1 MKKVFLTIIAGIAA
15 IHVLA
20 QDSVMHLKSLDQQLP
35 RFCLDLNYME
45 GALSE
50 APVMADLTKIYPG
63 LLTSP
68 NNFNVATPKFDAGH
82 SRGGELTAGYFFDH
96 NRMFGIGLGISYFSQ
111 SGNLNMDSFH
121 VEYKAPTGFGT
132 DTFRQIVNSDNKIT
146 DKITTSNINIPIML
160 KFKRQFSNRIGV
172 NVDLGGMINV
182 SNTYKYSTS
191 AAFDYEAA
199 YLRGPEGSY
208 VFDPTTSGFNAND
221 WLITKANFLAHNPA
235 GNVTQYFDQK
245 YQSGYNVKLDTV
257 IKSGNS
263 KNYAQAINFGF
274 IGRIALSYKLDYH
287 LSVDLGGYYSY
298 MMVKNNSNALL
309 TDKVGTYNSVNS
321 IVSSNPISSYGINVG
336 IRYYFGGF
344 PDMDGDG
351 VADSKD
357 DCPKIPGLSEFNGC
371 PDSDHDGIPDKEDRC
386 PYVYGSR
393 DAFGC
398 PDKDGDG
405 VPDEMIIDGVVMRD
419 LCPIDKGTWATRGCP
434 DRDGDGVADKDDW
447 CPDVPGLEIYHGCPT
462 DSSLRNSAIA
472 VSGTAPAAPTEP
484 QVHHIVL
491 SKSVINFR
499 VAKADIADSNF
510 PALDEVAEDLKKD
523 GRLIVFISGHTD
535 DQGTD
540 QKNFV
545 LSFERARSVEKYL
558 IYKGV
563 NKDKIVISG
572 MGKTEPIID
581 NDSAENRAKNRRIE
595 MRLLMPVSGK

>member
-1 MKKVFLTIIAGIAA
+1 MKKIFLIVIAGIASFQGF
-15 IHVLA
+15 A
-20 QDSVMHLKSLDQQLP
+20 QDSLMHLKSPDQQLP

-45 GALSE
+45 GVLMESPSMIGLSKVY
-50 APVMADLTKIYPG
+50 AGA
-63 LLTSP
+63 LTSP
-68 NNFNVATPKFDAGH
+68 ANYNVASPKFDAGH

-96 NRMFGIGLGISYFSQ
+96 NRMFGVGLGVSYFSQ
-111 SGNLNMDSFH
+111 TGNLSMDSFH

-132 DTFRQIVNSDNKIT
+132 DTFRQIISSHNKIT
-146 DKITTSNINIPIML
+146 DKITTSNITIPVLL
-160 KFKRQFSNRIGV
+160 KFKHQFGKRVGV
-172 NVDLGGMINV
+172 NVDLGGLVNV
-182 SNTYKYSTS
+182 SNSYKYQTNAS
-191 AAFDYEAA
+191 FDYEAA
-199 YLRGPEGSY
+199 YLRNTDGAY
-208 VFDPTTSGFNAND
+208 IFDPTPGFSAND
-221 WLITKANFLAHNPA
+221 WLITKANFLAHNPT
-235 GNVTQYFDQK
+235 GNMTEYFDQK
-245 YQSGYNVKLDTV
+245 YQNGYNVKLDTA

-263 KNYAQAINFGF
+263 KNYAQAVNFGF

-287 LSVDLGGYYSY
+287 LSVDLGGYYTY
-298 MMVKNNSNALL
+298 MMVKNNSNAVL
-309 TDKVGTYNSVNS
+309 TDKVGSYNSLNA

-344 PDMDGDG
+344 PDMDGDN
-351 VADSKD
+351 VPDSRD
-357 DCPKIPGLSEFNGC
+357 ECPKVPGLEAFNGC
-371 PDSDHDGIPDKEDRC
+371 PDTDHDGIPDREDRC

-405 VPDEMIIDGVVMRD
+405 VPDEMTIDGVVMKD

-447 CPDVPGLEIYHGCPT
+447 CPDEPGLEIYHGCPT
-462 DSSLRNSAIA
+462 DSSLKKSAIA
-472 VSGTAPAAPTEP
+472 VSGASATPAEP

-499 VAKADIADSNF
+499 VGKADIADSDF

-523 GRLIVFISGHTD
+523 GRLIIFISGHTD

-545 LSFERARSVEKYL
+545 LSFERAKSVEKYL
-558 IYKGV
+558 VYRGV
-563 NKDKIVISG
+563 NRDKVVISG

-581 NDSAENRAKNRRIE
+581 NDSPENRAKNRRIE
-595 MRLLMPVSGK
+595 MRLLMPVSK